1 MLEKAVS
8 AAERWSGVD
17 RVVTLLL
24 KERQELLVLYCASC
38 GVQPVVGKDT
48 GNCFESGNRESGR
61 SPGKLKK
68 LCDIL
73 VDYVSVGHFEVYEQ
87 LLREADAFQE
97 DGISVL
103 ARYYPVIERSTEI
116 ALSFS
121 DKYVES
127 TDYRELSRDL
137 SRLGETLEARFEAE
151 DLLIE
156 SMHTVHRKQVA
167 A

>member
-8 AAERWSGVD
+8 VAERWSGVD

-38 GVQPVVGKDT
+38 GAQPVVGKDT
-48 GNCFESGNRESGR
+48 GKNESGR
-61 SPGKLKK
+61 SPSKLKK

-73 VDYVSVGHFEVYEQ
+73 VDYVSAGHFEVYEQ

-121 DKYVES
+121 DKYAES
-127 TDYRELSRDL
+127 IDYRELSRDL

-156 SMHTVHRKQVA
+156 SMHTVHSKQVA
-167 A
+167 

>member
-24 KERQELLVLYCASC
+24 KERQELLVLYCNSC

-48 GNCFESGNRESGR
+48 GKNESGR
-61 SPGKLKK
+61 CPGKLKK

-73 VDYVSVGHFEVYEQ
+73 VDYVSAGHFEVYEQ

-97 DGISVL
+97 DGVGVL

-121 DKYVES
+121 DKYAES

>member
-1 MLEKAVS
+1 MLEKTVKTVS
-8 AAERWSGVD
+8 AAECWSGVE

-38 GVQPVVGKDT
+38 GVKPVIGKDT
-48 GNCFESGNRESGR
+48 SDNEPGR
-61 SPGKLKK
+61 SSKLKK

-73 VDYVSVGHFEVYEQ
+73 VDYVSAGHFEVYEQ

-127 TDYRELSRDL
+127 GDFRELSRDL

-156 SMHTVHRKQVA
+156 SMHTAHRKQVA
-167 A
+167 